1 MKQSTSLFNRSFM
14 LIVVSSVVV
23 LAVGLYAVPSEAK
36 KTVAKNSLSKKY
48 AAASWYGKEYHGRRT
63 SSGVVY
69 DMNSAQAAHKTLPF
83 GTNLR
88 VTNLRNGKS
97 TKVKITDRGPFTKSR
112 DIDLSYKSAK
122 DIGIV
127 SSGVAKVKIDYILK
141 DGTKTQ
147 YVDISDLKTLPDRLD
162 KIAFLDYKNA
172 AIMKRMLPGSQ
183 RAFIKKSNV
192 GGRPVYIVSTQNSV
206 NSPNDKRLKD
216 KEVLLTALKSKVE
229 QTKTANKVAL
239 MLAYN
244 VTPVKQIAGH
254 SVPSTFIKSS
264 DYFAGSAR
272 FHVRFRS

>member
-36 KTVAKNSLSKKY
+36 KTVAKKSVSKKY

-63 SSGVVY
+63 SSGVIY

-112 DIDLSYKSAK
+112 DVDLSYKSAK

-127 SSGVAKVKIDYILK
+127 NSGVAKVKIDYILK

-147 YVDISDLKTLPDRLD
+147 YIDISDMKTLPDRLD

-192 GGRPVYIVSTQNSV
+192 DGRPVYIVSTQNSV

-244 VTPVKQIAGH
+244 VTPVRQIAGH
-254 SVPSTFIKSS
+254 SVPSNFIKSS
-264 DYFAGSAR
+264 DYIAGSAR
-272 FHVRFRS
+272 FPVRFRS